1 MSNVQLT
8 YGAAIVKNAYATND
22 EFREAVRASAL
33 SALKELKGS
42 YRDVDIA
49 RMISDRIFG
58 FEPQF

>member
-42 YRDVDIA
+42 YKDEEIA
-49 RMISDRIFG
+49 RLVADRIFG
-58 FEPQF
+58 LES

>member
-1 MSNVQLT
+1 MSDVQLT
-8 YGAAIVKNAYATND
+8 YGATIVKNAYATND

-49 RMISDRIFG
+49 RMIADRIFG